1 MLAPCRG
8 PQEGLR
14 YVNPLVME
22 NAGRLAD
29 PTVIKVGGSYYLYLT
44 GGVSPGRGFGAA
56 VWASDDLVRWEHH
69 EVSIEGGRGV
79 VAPTAFEYEGY
90 VYLTGNDIGLFRSR
104 DPLGPF
110 EFFGDFVD
118 EHGHRLHSAIGG
130 QGLRRQQ
137 RGARRYKIEVSADG
151 EAFTT
156 VVDKTGNSRDNAVEF
171 NAIVP
176 VEARYVRLTLTGWPQ
191 GLPVGVLEF
200 TVFGRP
206 LFSPR
211 IP

>member
-1 MLAPCRG
+1 MLLIAATLWAVAPATAQLTRESNAAG
-8 PQEGLR
+8 SEARPQEGLR

-29 PTVIKVGGSYYLYLT
+29 PTVIKVGGGYYLYLT
-44 GGVSPGRGFGAA
+44 GGVSPGRGLGAA

-118 EHGHRLHSAIGG
+118 
-130 QGLRRQQ
+130 
-137 RGARRYKIEVSADG
+137 
-151 EAFTT
+151 
-156 VVDKTGNSRDNAVEF
+156 
-171 NAIVP
+171 
-176 VEARYVRLTLTGWPQ
+176 
-191 GLPVGVLEF
+191 
-200 TVFGRP
+200 
-206 LFSPR
+206 
-211 IP
+211 